1 MLMCKYRLYNV
12 TIILLSF
19 TERTGDLVKPHFLA
33 LLRRAVVVTAAAT
46 AVSTSAII
54 VPGAEARAMP
64 ADHAARTSSERTSLT
79 ATNSITAGL
88 LTHYETADHRRIATV
103 AGTDSAATS
112 AAPEGAALHSSRGF
126 VIAPSRGRL
135 GLTHSGWGV
144 IDVPEAEM
152 QSGVAWLQVEA
163 GQRVAMSA
171 TSYTGSGEILWY
183 TPGSVEPLPV
193 PRSALS
199 LGDLNEAGAAARV
212 PMTPRDGGSL
222 ERALKG
228 GERNLGGFLAD
239 WGDDPLDTDRDGI
252 ENDWELNG
260 YTVEQHPSTG
270 EIAVVKWEDAKH
282 DGVVDPWGRPYERYV
297 SSPLKASTNDDP
309 WSDFQKA
316 THVQLDPGIAP
327 EARHPMVSAAP
338 EVEIDMTRFRL
349 IPDTQWSDSKGGEN
363 VQGVTQTSSTST
375 SRSDTVG
382 GEVSCSASLLD
393 FGCSVSANYSYS
405 SSRTAGYEEASSNS
419 SSEQWNSMLS
429 GANASAA
436 ILLPNVFYHNVG
448 TAPLTDA
455 YPLFT
460 VKLGDESLTSA
471 TSNAANRL
479 ASARPGEAYPRGGTA
494 LAFEKVNDFGTLLK
508 VDGDAYKRLQKY
520 ASSNEELKLVTTGLD
535 AFVTLIDTTGAPYQS
550 SQKWEDRM
558 TMMRSTNASLIVEK
572 AGGGVVKRRIAAP
585 GSSTVERTIPQLT
598 LGEALALTH
607 GAVKTG
613 GTWTIDGVPITSDRF
628 TFTAD
633 AVTSAAIAKQGP
645 RSIFDVKLQ
654 AGMNIALKEIV
665 EHQTPDPDPEPDPEP
680 LRDFKTGLISRQ
692 DFQNCWK
699 DASDP
704 RGMCGIWVSLPDD
717 VSPGTIQVAF
727 NGGRR
732 INEYVMDGTRNVAF
746 TPDFFTGLCEFGR
759 CGDLGATTVQVW
771 VNGQDYGTKRVDGAH
786 AFSGDWDD
794 YAYDS

>member
-1 MLMCKYRLYNV
+1 MESHLFAR
-12 TIILLSF
+12 
-19 TERTGDLVKPHFLA
+19 
-33 LLRRAVVVTAAAT
+33 LRRAGVVVLAVT
-46 AVSTSAII
+46 AVSVGASVA
-54 VPGAEARAMP
+54 PGVDARATTGAP
-64 ADHAARTSSERTSLT
+64 EGPPPSEGASLT
-79 ATNSITAGL
+79 ATTAGTTGL

-112 AAPEGAALHSSRGF
+112 AAPEGAVLHSSRGF
-126 VIAPSRGRL
+126 VTAPARGRL

-144 IDVPEAEM
+144 VSVPEARME
-152 QSGVAWLQVEA
+152 SGVAWLHVEA
-163 GQRVAMSA
+163 GQQIAISA
-171 TSYTGSGEILWY
+171 TSYTGSGEILWF
-183 TPGSVEPLPV
+183 TPGSSVPLPV
-193 PRSALS
+193 PRPALS
-199 LGDLNEAGAAARV
+199 LGDLNVAGAAARV
-212 PMTPRDGGSL
+212 PLTSEDDGSL
-222 ERALKG
+222 ERMLKS
-228 GERNLGGFLAD
+228 GERRDRTVHPAD
-239 WGDDPLDTDRDGI
+239 WEDDPLDTDRDGI
-252 ENDWELNG
+252 ENEWELTG
-260 YTVEQHPSTG
+260 YTVEQFPSTG
-270 EIAVVKWEDAKH
+270 EIAVVEWDDAKH
-282 DGVVDPWGRPYERYV
+282 DGAADPWGRPYERYV

-309 WSDFQKA
+309 WSDLQKV

-327 EARHPMVSAAP
+327 EARHPLVSAAP

-349 IPDTQWSDSKGGEN
+349 IPDTQWSDSRGGEN
-363 VQGVTQTSSTST
+363 VRGVSQTSSTST

-393 FGCSVSANYSYS
+393 FGCSVSANYSSS
-405 SSRTAGYEEASSNS
+405 SSRTAGYEESSSNS
-419 SSEQWNSMLS
+419 SSAQWNSMLS

-508 VDGDAYKRLQKY
+508 VDGDAYKRLQEY
-520 ASSNEELKLVTTGLD
+520 ASTKEELKLVTTGLD

-558 TMMRSTNASLIVEK
+558 TMIRSTNASLIVEK
-572 AGGGVVKRRIAAP
+572 ADGGVVKRRIAAP

-598 LGEALALTH
+598 LGDALKLTH
-607 GAVKTG
+607 GAEHSG
-613 GTWTIDGVPITSDRF
+613 GTWRIDGVPITNDRF
-628 TFTAD
+628 SFTAD

-645 RSIFDVKLQ
+645 RSIFDVQLQ
-654 AGMNIALKEIV
+654 AGMNIALKEIE
-665 EHQTPDPDPEPDPEP
+665 EHQTPDPEPEPEPEP
-680 LRDFKTGLISRQ
+680 LRDFKTGLISRA
-692 DFQNCWK
+692 DAHNCWK

-704 RGMCGIWVSLPDD
+704 RGICGIWVSLPDD
-717 VSPGTIQVAF
+717 VSPRTIQVAF
-727 NGGRR
+727 DGGRR
-732 INEYVMDGTRNVAF
+732 FNEYVMAGTPNIAF
-746 TPDFFTGLCEFGR
+746 TADFLTGLC
-759 CGDLGATTVQVW
+759 DLGSCGGLGSTAVQVW
-771 VNGQDYGTKRVDGAH
+771 VNGRDYGIKRVDGAR